1 MTKTGALATGAI
13 VLALAS
19 GGAVHAATNLVA
31 DGDFNSPSGG
41 NAFHPYSAGS
51 SFGPWTVT
59 SGSVDLVGG
68 YWQEMAPG
76 QGGVDVNGN
85 TDGSF
90 DQSIA
95 TGAGTYT
102 LTFDLSGNPVGRPQ
116 TKVLQV
122 SVGNVT
128 KTFTYT
134 IGANSRTNMMYVPE
148 SLTFKAT
155 GPTTL
160 TFTSLDQPRS
170 PFGPVVTNVAID
182 AVPEPAGWALM
193 LLGLGAI
200 GAVLRSNRSR
210 TAALAGA

>member
-1 MTKTGALATGAI
+1 MAKTGAYATGAI
-13 VLALAS
+13 VLALAV
-19 GGAVHAATNLVA
+19 GGAAHAANLVS

-68 YWQEMAPG
+68 YWQAPTPG
-76 QGGVDVNGN
+76 AGSVDVNGSS
-85 TDGSF
+85 DGAF

-102 LTFDLSGNPVGRPQ
+102 LTFDLSGNPNGRPQ
-116 TKVLQV
+116 TQELQV
-122 SVGNVT
+122 SAGNVT

-134 IGANSRTNMMYVPE
+134 TGTNSRNNMMYVPE

-160 TFTSLDQPRS
+160 TFTSLDQKRS
-170 PFGPVVTNVAID
+170 PFGPVVADVAIS
-182 AVPEPAGWALM
+182 AVPEPAAWALM
-193 LLGLGAI
+193 LLGLGAM
-200 GAVLRSNRSR
+200 GVALRSQRLR
-210 TAALAGA
+210 EAGLAGA